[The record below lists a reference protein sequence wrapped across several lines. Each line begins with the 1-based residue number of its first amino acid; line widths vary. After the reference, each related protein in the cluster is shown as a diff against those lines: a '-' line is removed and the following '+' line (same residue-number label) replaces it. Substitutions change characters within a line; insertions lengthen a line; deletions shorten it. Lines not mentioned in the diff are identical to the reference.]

1 MRELT
6 KPSAAYTTR
15 NPGLK
20 SFQDFQN
27 DLENA
32 VSNSLP
38 SATRPYRQVA
48 VLAFHWEHDMVMK
61 DRQSDLLEVFRGVYG
76 FHVESFE
83 IPCRENHYRNGLFG
97 KLCQFSRDWIAKDT
111 LCIYISCG
119 YSTGISTPSYVYA
132 E

>member
-1 MRELT
+1 MREST
-6 KPSAAYTTR
+6 KPPAAYTTR
-15 NPGLK
+15 VPGLK
-20 SFQDFQN
+20 NFQDFQN

-32 VSNSLP
+32 ASNSLP
-38 SATRPYRQVA
+38 SATQPYRQVA

-76 FHVESFE
+76 FHVESLE
-83 IPCRENHYRNGLFG
+83 IPCREYHYRDELCG

-111 LCIYISCG
+111 LRIYISCG
-119 YSTGISTPSYVYA
+119 YSRGISTPSHVYA